1 MAKTRSYVRD
11 SQGMIKYD
19 GAQTWDFIYSQTSAK
34 DARFNYGDTFTLPD
48 GRVFKYGNTVGACL
62 SGFGASNASGTVNM
76 SVAMPGSIVAGDR
89 TATITV
95 ASGDGYAADGL
106 VAKDELAG
114 GYFVTGHGASTVQ
127 NRQIIANAAVA
138 SGGGTCLVTVDGPF
152 SNALTTP
159 FTEVVLNPYRYL
171 IRGVGAAS
179 TEYHAVMGVPALNV
193 TSTYKAWFQSWG
205 PCWVTPGGDDATPGS
220 SQDDRM
226 AYFVGDGSV
235 NFGTFILSEAR
246 GHQTAGFCIDQTSG
260 SATALPL
267 IMLQISI

>member
-48 GRVFKYGNTVGACL
+48 GRVFKYGNTIAACL
-62 SGFGASNASGTVNM
+62 SGYGAANAAGAVNIA
-76 SVAMPGSIVAGDR
+76 VAMPGSIVAGDR

-95 ASGDGYAADGL
+95 ASGDDYAANGV
-106 VAKDELAG
+106 VAKDELSG
-114 GYFVTGHGASTVQ
+114 GYFVTGPGAATVQ

-138 SGGGTCLVTVDGPF
+138 SGGGTCLVTLDGPF

-159 FTEVVLNPYRYL
+159 YTEVVLNPYRYL
-171 IRGVGAAS
+171 SKGVDL
-179 TEYHAVMGVPALNV
+179 EYHAFMGVPALNV

-205 PCWVTPGGDDATPGS
+205 PCWVAPGGGDTSPG
-220 SQDDRM
+220 DTINDRT
-226 AYFVGDGSV
+226 AVFVGDGSV
-235 NFGTFILSEAR
+235 NFVNDTLLESGY
-246 GHQTAGFCIDQTSG
+246 QVAGFCIDQTASG
-260 SATALPL
+260 TSALPL
-267 IMLQISI
+267 LMLQISIQIN